1 MRDRVV
7 SEQLRTP
14 TTPVRPDGGPPAV
27 LVVDDE
33 WRIVDLL
40 ADLLEDEGYTV
51 TRAYDGAGA
60 LEAVAR
66 CTPDLVIA
74 DVMMPRLDGL
84 ALTAELRRRGL
95 TMPVILMSA
104 VVRPRA
110 NNVIFVPK
118 PFDIDAVLALIEHTL
133 AD

>member
-1 MRDRVV
+1 MN
-7 SEQLRTP
+7 EQNGTSAPAPLRGDDA
-14 TTPVRPDGGPPAV
+14 RPAV

-40 ADLLEDEGYTV
+40 ADLLEDEGYEV
-51 TRAYDGAGA
+51 IRAYDGAGA
-60 LEAVAR
+60 LESLAESE
-66 CTPDLVIA
+66 PDLVIA

-84 ALTAELRRRGL
+84 ALTAEIRRRGM

-133 AD
+133 GR

>member
-1 MRDRVV
+1 M
-7 SEQLRTP
+7 
-14 TTPVRPDGGPPAV
+14 

-40 ADLLEDEGYTV
+40 ADLLEDEGYEV

-60 LEAVAR
+60 LESLAESP
-66 CTPDLVIA
+66 PDLVIA
-74 DVMMPRLDGL
+74 DVMMPQLDGL
-84 ALTAELRRRGL
+84 ALTAEIRKRGL

-133 AD
+133 GH

>member
-1 MRDRVV
+1 V
-7 SEQLRTP
+7 SEQNGTP
-14 TTPVRPDGGPPAV
+14 TPTGNLDGAAAPAV

-40 ADLLEDEGYTV
+40 AELLEDEGYIV

-60 LEAVAR
+60 LEAVTR
-66 CTPDLVIA
+66 YPPDLVIA

-84 ALTAELRRRGL
+84 ALTAEMRRRGL
-95 TMPVILMSA
+95 MMPVILMSA

-133 AD
+133 TR

>member
-7 SEQLRTP
+7 SEQNGTVTP
-14 TTPVRPDGGPPAV
+14 TDASDATPPAV

-51 TRAYDGAGA
+51 ARAYDGAGA

-66 CTPDLVIA
+66 CRPDLVIA

-84 ALTAELRRRGL
+84 ALTAELRRRGM

-133 AD
+133 AH

>member
-1 MRDRVV
+1 MRERVV
-7 SEQLRTP
+7 SEQNRTP
-14 TTPVRPDGGPPAV
+14 TPTGSHDDSSPAV

-51 TRAYDGAGA
+51 ARAYDGAGA

-66 CTPDLVIA
+66 YQPDLVIA

-84 ALTAELRRRGL
+84 ALTAELRRRGM

-133 AD
+133 AR